1 MSLPNKLILFCG
13 PSGSGKTTVVHA
25 LLRQHPKFVFSVSAT
40 TRPRRQNEVNAVDY
54 FFLTEEEFR
63 NKIANNEFLEW
74 EEVYPGRFYG
84 TLKAQVH
91 QQLEQGNIVLFDVDV
106 KGGLSIKEYFSK
118 QLLDV
123 FIMPPSLTALKQRLV
138 ARESETP
145 ESLEKRLSKSGLEMS
160 FADKFS
166 YIIVNDELP
175 KAIREAELLV
185 EDFLNRKDD

>member
-25 LLRQHPKFVFSVSAT
+25 LLKKHPKFVFSISAT
-40 TRPRRQNEVNAVDY
+40 TRPRRQNEVNAKDY
-54 FFLTEEEFR
+54 FFLSEEEFR
-63 NKIANNEFLEW
+63 DKIAKEEFLEW

-84 TLKAQVH
+84 TLKTQVH
-91 QQLEQGNIVLFDVDV
+91 HQLEMGNVVLFDVDV
-106 KGGLSIKEYFSK
+106 KGGLSIKKYFAK

-138 ARESETP
+138 ARESETA